1 MLSNFE
7 NRSIDVFV
15 VVTDDKMEETSILLS
30 VFTST
35 TEELYRGIFFLIYYD
50 FAKVHVHC
58 FFVSEIRRRG

>member
-30 VFTST
+30 VFTSI
-35 TEELYRGIFFLIYYD
+35 TEELYRGIFYLL
-50 FAKVHVHC
+50 
-58 FFVSEIRRRG
+58 